1 MQAAVDRRPL
11 RAEAIE
17 AVTCGY
23 LSVVVVAGLV
33 ADLVFKAWWVD
44 GVTSLAI
51 VWLLIREGRE
61 AWSGEDCCDD

>member
-1 MQAAVDRRPL
+1 MQAVVDRRPL

-33 ADLVFKAWWVD
+33 ADLVFKAWWID
-44 GVTSLAI
+44 G
-51 VWLLIREGRE
+51 
-61 AWSGEDCCDD
+61 

>member
-1 MQAAVDRRPL
+1 MQAVVDRRPL

-23 LSVVVVAGLV
+23 LSVVAGLV

>member
-23 LSVVVVAGLV
+23 LSVVAGLV